1 MVPAWVIVAIL
12 NDGLG
17 QQQQEKTMII
27 VFGSVTVRE
36 DALEQAITLSHSHVT
51 RSRNEPGCIS
61 HAVHIDSEN
70 SNRLVFVE
78 HWQDMGSLEKHF
90 QVPESGEFIQA
101 MAELAVVAPELKMY
115 QADEIT
121 RH

>member
-1 MVPAWVIVAIL
+1 MA
-12 NDGLG
+12 
-17 QQQQEKTMII
+17 
-27 VFGSVTVRE
+27 
-36 DALEQAITLSHSHVT
+36 
-51 RSRNEPGCIS
+51 
-61 HAVHIDSEN
+61 
-70 SNRLVFVE
+70 
-78 HWQDMGSLEKHF
+78 SLEKHF

>member
-1 MVPAWVIVAIL
+1 
-12 NDGLG
+12 
-17 QQQQEKTMII
+17 MII
-27 VFGSVTVRE
+27 VLGSVTVRE
-36 DALEQAITLSHSHVT
+36 DALEHAITLSHSHVA

-61 HAVHIDSEN
+61 HAAHIDSEN

-78 HWQDMGSLEKHF
+78 HWQDMASLEKHF

-101 MAELAVVAPELKMY
+101 MAELAILAPELKMY